1 MKKNSKIARMSGV
14 LRMKKKKAVQ
24 KTKEVKDVTIGDML
38 NDEVIKRLKHTKQ
51 QLKEIEER
59 KMEEEARKRREER
72 KQREKN
78 KSFAELLNESDLD
91 WKDFK

>member
-1 MKKNSKIARMSGV
+1 
-14 LRMKKKKAVQ
+14 MKKKKAVQ

-91 WKDFK
+91 